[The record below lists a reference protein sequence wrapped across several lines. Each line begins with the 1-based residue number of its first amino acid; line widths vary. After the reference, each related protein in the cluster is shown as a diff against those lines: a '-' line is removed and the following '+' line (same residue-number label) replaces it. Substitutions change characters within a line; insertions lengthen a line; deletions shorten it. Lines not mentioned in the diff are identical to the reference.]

1 MSPHFSFGVGR
12 RSHAAAFAAA
22 LLVLMA
28 LSSCC
33 VHADQHKHMSNRR
46 RALTKTTTATKTEQ
60 NLEKKTSRKLQWPW
74 PDGRNGHKI
83 TNDSR
88 DTLEPTPSPTKEPT
102 RAQPTVPAAGT
113 VYLYTDDDETPNR
126 LPRCHGDCDDDD
138 DCRSGL
144 VCYQRSTDSSKE
156 VYGCEGRAQGGKD
169 YCIDPAD
176 MPGEPTASP
185 TTKPT
190 ATPTKKATPAP
201 TIRVT
206 DPPSPSPTRSPT
218 NDPTVSPTA
227 SPTAGPTAAPVVSEV
242 PPIVNV
248 PVDEIKEDDGAGDD
262 TTNTLRSVNVTTPVP
277 EFALGLT
284 YPEEVVVNSVF
295 TAIITEDLREV
306 MTGYLDQEV
315 GAAINN
321 YDGLVFEGVDLTVMP
336 STSNRRRRLRR
347 ELQDASDGG
356 NVAKFDIGGSANLQ
370 VQTDA
375 TSGEELDDETQQ
387 QIQDKV
393 DSAVRAAVAD
403 KDKMMSYIREHAS
416 TNLLKALEGVE
427 DPIFADDSGRGGNV
441 ASASNGGNNS
451 SNGASVGQVV
461 GFALVGVMAAGLLA
475 TGFVLYK
482 RRQYERR
489 QELEANSMES
499 TNHGHVKERGQFMS
513 ETTAGHDSE
522 DPRGSGSGFRLVP
535 FGGSKKERG
544 VDATHDELDSSSS
557 AEEEYGFDEGTR
569 DDDTFAQE
577 LQDAATVDKRAWEE
591 LDSLRDVSNA
601 DFGWYLLVMWFY
613 FFVFYRLHYFLTIVI
628 VLFPFHHNS
637 YYYVAPLLSRERLLR
652 TRMFLRSHRLT
663 LMHRTFSS
671 RTKTT

>member
-1 MSPHFSFGVGR
+1 MNSHCGFGVGR
-12 RSHAAAFAAA
+12 RSHAAAFAA

-28 LSSCC
+28 FSSCS
-33 VHADQHKHMSNRR
+33 VHADQLQKHLPNRR
-46 RALTKTTTATKTEQ
+46 RALTKTTRTKTDQ
-60 NLEKKTSRKLQWPW
+60 HFTKKTGRKLQWPW
-74 PDGRNGHKI
+74 PEGRDGHKI

-102 RAQPTVPAAGT
+102 RAEPTVPAAGT

-126 LPRCHGDCDDDD
+126 LPRCHGDCSDDD

-169 YCIDPAD
+169 YCVDPAD
-176 MPGEPTASP
+176 IPGEPTASP
-185 TTKPT
+185 TAKPT
-190 ATPTKKATPAP
+190 AKPTKKPTPAP
-201 TIRVT
+201 TLRMT
-206 DPPSPSPTRSPT
+206 DPPSPSPTKSPT
-218 NDPTVSPTA
+218 DGPTTTPTA
-227 SPTAGPTAAPVVSEV
+227 SPTAGPTASPVVSEV

-262 TTNTLRSVNVTTPVP
+262 ATNTLRSVNVTTPVP
-277 EFALGLT
+277 DFALGLT

-306 MTGYLDQEV
+306 MTGYLNQEV

-321 YDGLVFEGVDLTVMP
+321 DDGLEFKGVDLTVKP
-336 STSNRRRRLRR
+336 STSRRRLRR
-347 ELQDASDGG
+347 KLQSSASDGG

-370 VQTDA
+370 VQSDA

-387 QIQDKV
+387 QIQEKV
-393 DSAVRAAVAD
+393 DSAVRAAVSD
-403 KDKMMSYIREHAS
+403 EDKMMAYIREHAS

-427 DPIFADDSGRGGNV
+427 DPTFADDSGRGGNV
-441 ASASNGGNNS
+441 ASASDGGNNS
-451 SNGASVGQVV
+451 SNGASIGQVV

-482 RRQYERR
+482 RRQYQRR
-489 QELEANSMES
+489 QELEADSMES
-499 TNHGHVKERGQFMS
+499 TNDGHVKERGEFMS

-522 DPRGSGSGFRLVP
+522 DPRGSGSGFRLIP

-544 VDATHDELDSSSS
+544 VDATHDDLDSSSS

-591 LDSLRDVSNA
+591 LDSLRDVSKA
-601 DFGWYLLVMWFY
+601 DFGWCLLVHDVVL
-613 FFVFYRLHYFLTIVI
+613 FVCFYRLLSLHVFPHKMSLNLFFLFITTPTTM
-628 VLFPFHHNS
+628 LLL
-637 YYYVAPLLSRERLLR
+637 YYPESGFYEQECFCNPTAFR
-652 TRMFLRSHRLT
+652 
-663 LMHRTFSS
+663 
-671 RTKTT
+671 